1 MKETVDV
8 AVTYMTS
15 ILQTFGPFS
24 GILLVLLESIIPVLP
39 LGVFITLNINA
50 FGFLF
55 GFLLSWMATCIG
67 CILSFYLF
75 RFLLQDRFFRLLKKK
90 KAKHLKDTIVKISKI
105 PFSNLV
111 VLIALPFT
119 PAFLINIAAGLSKM
133 SSEKF
138 VIAILLGKIS
148 IVYFWGYIGKSI
160 LESVTDIKTIITVSF
175 MLLIAYFLSKLVGKK
190 LKIE

>member
-1 MKETVDV
+1 MKDTVDL
-8 AVTYMTS
+8 AVTYMTT
-15 ILQTFGPFS
+15 LLKTFGPFS
-24 GILLVLLESIIPVLP
+24 GILLVLLESILPILP

-67 CILSFYLF
+67 CILSFYCCRLWF
-75 RFLLQDRFFRLLKKK
+75 SKSFLRFVSKKS
-90 KAKHLKDTIVKISKI
+90 KHLKEVAERISKI
-105 PFSNLV
+105 PFTNLV

-119 PAFLINIAAGLSKM
+119 PAFLINIASGLSKM
-133 SSEKF
+133 NTEKF
-138 VIAILLGKIS
+138 VVAVLLGKLS

-160 LESVTDIKTIITVSF
+160 LESVTDIRTIIIITI
-175 MLLIAYFLSKLVGKK
+175 LLSIAYFISKLIGKK